1 MANDDSD
8 TQNHD
13 QESGIFDRLKREADP
28 VLGQIDNNAKALLRS
43 ALSKLDVVS
52 REEFD
57 AQAAVLKRT
66 RKRVE
71 LLEDKINQLSEERT
85 NK

>member
-1 MANDDSD
+1 MARDDSN

-13 QESGIFDRLKREADP
+13 QEGGIFDRLKREADP

-71 LLEDKINQLSEERT
+71 ILEEKINQLSEES
-85 NK
+85 NDK